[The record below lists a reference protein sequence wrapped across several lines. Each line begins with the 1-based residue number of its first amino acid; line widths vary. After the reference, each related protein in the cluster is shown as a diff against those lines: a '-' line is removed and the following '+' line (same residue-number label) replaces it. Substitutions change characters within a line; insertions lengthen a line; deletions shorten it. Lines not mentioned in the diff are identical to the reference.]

1 MKLIHDTWL
10 VFRRHLLLMTRE
22 PIQIVLGVA
31 QPVIYLILFAP
42 LLKKAFI
49 PLGASSTTQA
59 YRIYVPGMLAALA
72 LGSGLYVGF
81 SLLAELSSGVIE
93 RARVTSISRAALL
106 LGRVLRDVCLIVI
119 QAAIITVLS
128 LPFGLFVRIDYLLL
142 AYLLLALI
150 TMTTASIS
158 YGIALKIRS
167 AASMGSVINNVAQPL
182 MLLSGTLLP
191 LTLAPIWL
199 QDASKVNPFSW
210 AVAGMRAIFAGH
222 IGSPHVWQSMVIMAV
237 LMVVALAWSTR
248 LFARSV
254 R

>member
-1 MKLIHDTWL
+1 MKLIHDIWL
-10 VFRRHLLLMTRE
+10 VFQRHLLLMSRQ
-22 PIQIVLGVA
+22 PLQIILGVA

-42 LLKKAFI
+42 LLRKAFVS
-49 PLGASSTTQA
+49 LGATSITAA
-59 YRIYVPGMLAALA
+59 YRIYVPGMLVALA

-81 SLLAELSSGVIE
+81 GLLAELSSGVIE

-106 LGRVLRDVCLIVI
+106 VGRALRDVCMLVI
-119 QAAIITVLS
+119 QAVIITVLS

-142 AYLLLALI
+142 GYVLLALI
-150 TMTTASIS
+150 TMTAASIS
-158 YGIALKIRS
+158 YGIALKVRNPG
-167 AASMGSVINNVAQPL
+167 SMGQVINNVAQPL

-191 LTLAPIWL
+191 LTLAPLWL
-199 QDASKVNPFSW
+199 QNASKVNPFSW
-210 AVAGMRAIFAGH
+210 SVAGMRAIFAGD
-222 IGSPHVWQSMVIMAV
+222 IGSPHVWESIVIIAA